1 MNLTISTVAT
11 GMMNV
16 SAAEEYSSEAAVET
30 YAEES
35 AQTYAEDTVAPEQ
48 VISETDAAYYSS
60 DIGSEVTDTAVVS
73 AETDTTASTVSADIE
88 TTAVPVPGGE
98 NQTEMPILQRKHRPR
113 YQRFQ
118 ALRSRRQRKLPIV
131 H

>member
-1 MNLTISTVAT
+1 
-11 GMMNV
+11 MNV

-88 TTAVPVPGGE
+88 TTAVPVPGCLYRLVKSISLLE
-98 NQTEMPILQRKHRPR
+98 L
-113 YQRFQ
+113 
-118 ALRSRRQRKLPIV
+118 
-131 H
+131 